1 MDETLKC
8 CPHCG
13 GNAAPP
19 PFAQALVKA
28 NLPELCIGKRI
39 PICRADRMQ
48 QEDTGQLRFA

>member
-8 CPHCG
+8 CPHCE